1 MVDLLRSH
9 GYIVAINLVSKETTA
24 HAYSFPSSISTPYG
38 SQTARVDC
46 DQRLNTQKP
55 VPSTGFFLTIQLRE
69 RHDKS
74 SEDL

>member
-9 GYIVAINLVSKETTA
+9 GYIVAITLVSKETTA
-24 HAYSFPSSISTPYG
+24 HAYSFHSSISTPYG

-46 DQRLNTQKP
+46 DQRLNIQKP

>member
-9 GYIVAINLVSKETTA
+9 GYIVAINLVSKETKN
-24 HAYSFPSSISTPYG
+24 AYPFPSSISTPYG

-46 DQRLNTQKP
+46 DQRLNIQKP
-55 VPSTGFFLTIQLRE
+55 VPSTGFFLTIQQRE

>member
-1 MVDLLRSH
+1 MVDLFPPH
-9 GYIVAINLVSKETTA
+9 GYIVAINLVSKETTTN
-24 HAYSFPSSISTPYG
+24 AYSFPSSISTPYG

-46 DQRLNTQKP
+46 DQRFNFTK
-55 VPSTGFFLTIQLRE
+55 TRAKHGFFLTIQLRE

>member
-1 MVDLLRSH
+1 MVDLFMPH
-9 GYIVAINLVSKETTA
+9 GYIVAINLVSKEITN
-24 HAYSFPSSISTPYG
+24 AYSFPSSISTPYG